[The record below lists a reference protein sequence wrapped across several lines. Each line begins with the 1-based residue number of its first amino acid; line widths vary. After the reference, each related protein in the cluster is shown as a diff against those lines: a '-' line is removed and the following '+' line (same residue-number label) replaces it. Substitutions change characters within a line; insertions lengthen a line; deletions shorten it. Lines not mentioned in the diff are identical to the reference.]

1 MLPNYFSITGDYFA
15 ALETFLE
22 MFKLLEKVQMNG
34 SRSELLLKCEVN
46 CVFLLLILR
55 PSPQKIVPELTKIL
69 EKYTWGEKNDPI
81 LKGMSMF

>member
-1 MLPNYFSITGDYFA
+1 
-15 ALETFLE
+15 
-22 MFKLLEKVQMNG
+22 MNG

-81 LKGMSMF
+81 LKGMSLILLRFCKLINIIASKVCNIYYEYYF

>member
-1 MLPNYFSITGDYFA
+1 MILGDYLA

-22 MFKLLEKVQMNG
+22 MSKLLEKGTMNG

-55 PSPQKIVPELTKIL
+55 PSPQKIVPDLAKIL
-69 EKYTWGEKNDPI
+69 EKYTWGDKNDAV
-81 LKGMSMF
+81 LKGRH